1 MILFSIDVVMA
12 PFGLAWED
20 EWRPLQG
27 VHGCVQAPSSRPRVG
42 GIVQLRGRHR
52 HIFYLFMGTS
62 HIGSCVWYYLV
73 RTEDP
78 TIELACHWCRVRRY
92 FTVVSLVSC
101 SSPMLPHSAT
111 EMTLA
116 PFIHVFGG
124 VFGSLL
130 ISRLAAWLVDTKA
143 LQCISPALL
152 KSLAFAVHRKAHVR
166 PLAVDLAA

>member
-1 MILFSIDVVMA
+1 M
-12 PFGLAWED
+12 
-20 EWRPLQG
+20 
-27 VHGCVQAPSSRPRVG
+27 
-42 GIVQLRGRHR
+42 
-52 HIFYLFMGTS
+52 
-62 HIGSCVWYYLV
+62 WYYLV

-78 TIELACHWCRVRRY
+78 TIELAWSFEQRANAGELVVGGWPAIPGWWYLSGIY

-111 EMTLA
+111 EMTLSL
-116 PFIHVFGG
+116 FLHVFGW

-130 ISRLAAWLVDTKA
+130 ISTLAAWLVDTKA

-166 PLAVDLAA
+166 PLAVDLAVWMC